1 VGAMSFGSLRY
12 LMLVKSLQSS
22 LDLKM
27 QPCLANGIAQI
38 VVYKLEDPGSR
49 ANSTTFSASGDI
61 PVVSNFKSSVL
72 L

>member
-1 VGAMSFGSLRY
+1 MSFGSLRY

-27 QPCLANGIAQI
+27 HPCLANGIA
-38 VVYKLEDPGSR
+38 VYKLEDPGSR

-61 PVVSNFKSSVL
+61 PVVSKFKSSHYISL
-72 L
+72 SS